1 MAQITLDGSTMS
13 GQAGFYGQFLL
24 KRSPSCL
31 TTAAGTLD
39 ALHDDLR
46 DLTEPLTIVWE
57 CSGDARTLLGQW
69 FEEVLSVRRE
79 RDASDQPVTVLLC

>member
-1 MAQITLDGSTMS
+1 VAQITLDGSTMS
-13 GQAGFYGQFLL
+13 GQGDFCGQFFAQAVSVIPDYGG
-24 KRSPSCL
+24 RN
-31 TTAAGTLD
+31 LD

-69 FEEVLSVRRE
+69 FEKVLSVLRE
-79 RDASDQPVTVLLC
+79 RDARDQPVTVLLR